1 MKKIFF
7 IISVS
12 FVLSSCKKWVDI
24 NDNPNSANSTV
35 PTAEQRLPPLIA
47 QFCDAYE
54 STGTRTAYLSQQL
67 ATIYVAGGNNY
78 NLTAWVSN
86 SSSIAWPWQCWYVY
100 AAVNI
105 TPLITA
111 AEKVQAYHY
120 IGAAKIIKAWGFG
133 TLADAYGMMPYDQF
147 DDPTTIT
154 PKFDQASYI
163 QEKVLALLDEA
174 IADLQKTQGPGAPSL
189 AKGDILNNGSTDNW
203 IRLAYGLKARWL
215 NHTSNLTGFN
225 AQAVLDAAS
234 KGAQTKAQS
243 SVMQYVDEGPLVTSA
258 AKEALQYSNTSTS
271 ARITKLYIDYL
282 TNNYT
287 GAPTGANNMEDP
299 RVDLLIPSTADRN
312 GVMHRT
318 QGVDMTSG
326 MTNTGPIGYT
336 YNNANNT
343 FSNKDSI
350 YVIMRKT
357 PYAPTATD
365 RIQSTGTWYTRRGG
379 KGLLFTNAELRFI
392 EAEILFK
399 QQKTTEALTAYK
411 AGIRAHM
418 EHLDIPAGTI
428 EAFLSSSSVTQQPA
442 LLTLSNIMIQKYIAL
457 SYSPELWADLR
468 RLNYCADAAGNYNE
482 VTGVYK
488 GFKRPAHV
496 NSLYYP
502 SQTDWPRRFAV
513 ASYEINYNSAQ
524 VLSVE
529 PNAGSPTY
537 LSQPLWWNKNQ

>member
-1 MKKIFF
+1 MKKVIF
-7 IISVS
+7 IISLS
-12 FVLSSCKKWVDI
+12 FALTSCKKWVDI
-24 NDNPNSANSTV
+24 NDNPNSANSSV

-54 STGTRTAYLSQQL
+54 STGTRAAYLSQQL
-67 ATIYVAGGNNY
+67 ASVYASGGSNY

-86 SSSIAWPWQCWYVY
+86 STNIQWPWQCWYVNT
-100 AAVNI
+100 AVNV

-133 TLADAYGMMPYDQF
+133 TLADVYGMMPYDQF

-174 IADLQKTQGPGAPSL
+174 IADLQKTQGPTAPAL
-189 AKGDILNNGSTDNW
+189 AKGDILNNGSTDKW

-215 NHTSNLTGFN
+215 NHTSALPGFN

-234 KGAQTKAQS
+234 KGAQSKDQS
-243 SVMQYVDEGPLVTSA
+243 AVMQYVDEGPTVTSS
-258 AKEALQYSNTSTS
+258 AKEALQYTNTATT
-271 ARITKLYIDYL
+271 ARITKLYMDYL

-287 GAPTGANNMEDP
+287 GAPKGINDMEDP
-299 RVDLLIPSTADRN
+299 RVDLLVPSTADRN
-312 GVMHRT
+312 GVLHRT

-326 MTNTGPIGYT
+326 ITNTGPLSYT
-336 YNNANNT
+336 YNISNNT

-392 EAEILFK
+392 EAEILIK
-399 QQKTTEALTAYK
+399 QAKNTEALTAYK

-418 EHLDIPAGTI
+418 ELLDIPASTI
-428 EAFLSSSSVTQQPA
+428 DAFLNSSSVVQLPA

-457 SYSPELWADLR
+457 SYSPENWADLR
-468 RLNYCADAAGNYNE
+468 RLNYCTDAAGNYSE
-482 VTGVYK
+482 ATGVYK

-496 NSLYYP
+496 NTLYYP
-502 SQTDWPRRFAV
+502 AQTEWPRRFAV
-513 ASYEINYNSAQ
+513 PSYEINYNSTQ
-524 VLSVE
+524 VL
-529 PNAGSPTY
+529 NADPTASSPTY
-537 LSQPLWWNKNQ
+537 ISQPVWWNKK